1 MDITDEVLSLNFV
14 AYTLNHADVKWV
26 VFAGSAAIIYGAN
39 RPITDIDILISCA
52 DGARAAALFPGCKVC
67 HGRDG
72 RIEAIK
78 LPEFDLIAGL
88 SNGYRLDVDNE
99 MLIRVRRAKING
111 VNVPVISPEDNIL
124 IKASWGRGPEV
135 GKYDWQDV
143 KAMLRSNRKLDW
155 DYLCGRASAGLDPDR
170 ADEILT
176 QLEQLWQRIYDD
188 TPHIRKW

>member
-1 MDITDEVLSLNFV
+1 VDTTDEAPSLNFV
-14 AYTLNHADVKWV
+14 AHTLNHADINWV

-39 RPITDIDILISCA
+39 RPITDIDILISSA

-67 HGRDG
+67 HGKDG

-78 LPEFDLIAGL
+78 LPDFDLIAGL

-99 MLIRVRRAKING
+99 ILLRSCRAEING

-135 GKYDWQDV
+135 GKHDWQDV
-143 KAMLRSNRKLDW
+143 KAMLRSKRKLDW
-155 DYLCGRASAGLDPDR
+155 DYLCGRASTGLDPDR
-170 ADEILT
+170 ADEVLT
-176 QLEQLWQRIYDD
+176 QLEQLWRRIYDEALY
-188 TPHIRKW
+188 IR